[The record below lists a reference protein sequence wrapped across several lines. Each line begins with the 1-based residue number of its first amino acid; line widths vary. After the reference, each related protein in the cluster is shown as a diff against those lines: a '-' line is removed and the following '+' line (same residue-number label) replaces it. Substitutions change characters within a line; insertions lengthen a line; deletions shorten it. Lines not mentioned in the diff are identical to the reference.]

1 MTITLSFKYSL
12 VKLFPADHGEFITD
26 GPQVLTE
33 QNTVL
38 ILAIPVKSVT
48 LALERESCSHAAAV
62 VLTGHQ

>member
-33 QNTVL
+33 QNML